1 MQEMDRRVG
10 LLRLMLADI
19 TDRERQGQAG
29 LTTLRAQLKRI
40 VEFTVQYNGG
50 VGNAL
55 ASMAEVEER
64 IARQEAELRHLG
76 LLRRRAEGEIQAL
89 LVTRGIADARAR
101 LAELERRRAVLVEQ
115 RGAEGHGEFSSTTEG
130 VPDDGELAAVE
141 AEIAALHAAI
151 HSASDAAARALAEAG
166 SPRPPELP
174 QPS

>member
-101 LAELERRRAVLVEQ
+101 LAELERRRAALVE
-115 RGAEGHGEFSSTTEG
+115 RHDAESSGEAGDE
-130 VPDDGELAAVE
+130 VPAPDEGELAAVE
-141 AEIAALHAAI
+141 ADIAALHAAI
-151 HSASDAAARALAEAG
+151 HSASDAAARALADAG

-174 QPS
+174 RPS

>member
-29 LTTLRAQLKRI
+29 LGTLRAQLKRI

-89 LVTRGIADARAR
+89 VVTRGIADARAR
-101 LAELERRRAVLVEQ
+101 LAELERRRATLAAL
-115 RGAEGHGEFSSTTEG
+115 AEPTATDETRDEA
-130 VPDDGELAAVE
+130 ELAAVE
-141 AEIAALHAAI
+141 AEIASLQAAI
-151 HSASDAAARALAEAG
+151 HSASDAAARALAESAG
-166 SPRPPELP
+166 SQQRPVEHPGA
-174 QPS
+174 S

>member
-10 LLRLMLADI
+10 LLRLMLADL
-19 TDRERQGQAG
+19 TDRERQGQTG
-29 LTTLRAQLKRI
+29 LATLRAQLKRI

-64 IARQEAELRHLG
+64 ITRQEAELRHMG

-101 LAELERRRAVLVEQ
+101 LAELEHRRAALLGRQDGE
-115 RGAEGHGEFSSTTEG
+115 GANEHAAAS
-130 VPDDGELAAVE
+130 DDTELAAVE
-141 AEIAALHAAI
+141 AEIASLTAAI
-151 HSASDAAARALAEAG
+151 HSASDAAARALADAG
-166 SPRPPELP
+166 SLQAREPPRL
-174 QPS
+174 S

>member
-19 TDRERQGQAG
+19 TDRERQGQVG
-29 LTTLRAQLKRI
+29 LVTLQAQLKRI
-40 VEFTVQYNGG
+40 VEFTVQFNGG

-64 IARQEAELRHLG
+64 IARQGAELRHLA

-101 LAELERRRAVLVEQ
+101 LAELEQRRAALVEQ
-115 RGAEGHGEFSSTTEG
+115 RQTTGDADGTEQE
-130 VPDDGELAAVE
+130 DDELAAIV
-141 AEIAALHAAI
+141 AEIAALQAEI
-151 HSASDAAARALAEAG
+151 HSASQAAARALTESQAP
-166 SPRPPELP
+166 PRPNE
-174 QPS
+174 

>member
-1 MQEMDRRVG
+1 MQELDRRVG

-29 LTTLRAQLKRI
+29 LVTLRAQLKRI
-40 VEFTVQYNGG
+40 VEFTVQRNGG

-89 LVTRGIADARAR
+89 VVTRGIADARAR
-101 LAELERRRAVLVEQ
+101 LADLEQ
-115 RGAEGHGEFSSTTEG
+115 RRTALAAQRDAGEAHDE
-130 VPDDGELAAVE
+130 GELAAIE
-141 AEIAALHAAI
+141 AEIAALQTEIHAA
-151 HSASDAAARALAEAG
+151 SQAAARALTEPAG
-166 SPRPPELP
+166 PRPGE
-174 QPS
+174 